1 MVGPNL
7 FGLLWVAFIFQI
19 LVLILFSVIHKEYDQ
34 VERSL
39 ESGEKD
45 YNSVRD
51 KESRAMCFVVVENRL
66 ENGVKSYLFEPQ
78 FNNQ

>member
-1 MVGPNL
+1 MN
-7 FGLLWVAFIFQI
+7 
-19 LVLILFSVIHKEYDQ
+19 Q

-39 ESGEKD
+39 GSGEKD

-51 KESRAMCFVVVENRL
+51 KESRAMCFGMVENRL

-78 FNNQ
+78 FNNQSLYLFHKIAINKNVYHDFMHYISLSS

>member
-1 MVGPNL
+1 MN
-7 FGLLWVAFIFQI
+7 
-19 LVLILFSVIHKEYDQ
+19 Q

-39 ESGEKD
+39 GSGEKD

-51 KESRAMCFVVVENRL
+51 KESRAMCFVVIENRL
-66 ENGVKSYLFEPQ
+66 QNGVKSYLFEPQ